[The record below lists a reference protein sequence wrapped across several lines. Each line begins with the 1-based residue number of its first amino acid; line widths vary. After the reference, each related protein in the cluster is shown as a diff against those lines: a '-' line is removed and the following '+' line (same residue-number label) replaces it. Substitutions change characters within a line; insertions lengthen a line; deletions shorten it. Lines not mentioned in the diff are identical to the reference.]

1 MIYAKEFTIGQ
12 SSQRDK
18 KSKDYFEWSIW
29 IENGELDVSEI
40 DYVEYLLHRTFKN
53 RLRKVTDVSTGFKLN
68 SKGWGEFRIEISIIK
83 KNRETIQ
90 MAHWL
95 VLRDSYRSA
104 EGEND
109 IPKVNPKKIYISHAD
124 VDTRTAQRLEF
135 ILTDLGMEVISAND
149 LESEGSL
156 QENIVSSINASDAII
171 TINSGTEN
179 EWQNAEINIAKEL
192 SKTIIPMDSII
203 DSDINK
209 ANSNISSR
217 LNLDESYGKT
227 LKALGNQINKLK
239 F

>member
-1 MIYAKEFTIGQ
+1 MIYAKEYSIGQ

-18 KSKDYFEWSIW
+18 NRKDYFEWAIW

-40 DYVEYLLHRTFKN
+40 DYVEYLLHSTFKN
-53 RLRKVTDVSTGFKLN
+53 RLRKVTDVSTGFKLK
-68 SKGWGEFRIEISIIK
+68 SKGWGEFRIEISITK
-83 KNRETIQ
+83 KDGETLQ

-95 VLRDSYRSA
+95 VLRDFYQSA
-104 EGEND
+104 ESENEV
-109 IPKVNPKKIYISHAD
+109 PRMTSKKIYISHAD

-135 ILTDLGMEVISAND
+135 ILTDLGMEVISADN

-156 QENIVSSINASDAII
+156 QDNIVSSINASDAII

-179 EWQNAEINIAKEL
+179 EWQNAEIQIANEL
-192 SKTIIPMDSII
+192 SKTIIPMDSIV
-203 DSDINK
+203 DADLNK
-209 ANSNISSR
+209 ADSNISSR

-227 LKALGNQINKLK
+227 LKTLGNQINKLK